1 MQRGRDGG
9 ETKIEQTRRK
19 RHSHL
24 ADSGMG
30 HCTANLDGDDE
41 VHRAHGDLEG
51 LEADIFIWEDPV
63 LCGFCG
69 VVLDGDTGGDSV
81 VRIWTEPG
89 IALGL
94 LEDVVEEGVVSVVIH
109 CSLLNS
115 GSGVRGDCCGKYA
128 LWWREGEKRAGIGMP
143 LVLSIIVDDGE
154 DCWMSKG
161 KEDGRKERLVGKRRV
176 SNPIN
181 LSLKKRAEKR
191 EVDGKAWRDLRN
203 CQRR

>member
-9 ETKIEQTRRK
+9 ETKIEQARRK

-30 HCTANLDGDDE
+30 DCTANLDGDDE
-41 VHRAHGDLEG
+41 VHRANGDLEG

-69 VVLDGDTGGDSV
+69 VVLDGDTGGDGV

-109 CSLLNS
+109 GSLLGR
-115 GSGVRGDCCGKYA
+115 GSGVRGDCCGNIRPVVEGGREEGGYRYA
-128 LWWREGEKRAGIGMP
+128 
-143 LVLSIIVDDGE
+143 SCSVDDSRRRRGLL
-154 DCWMSKG
+154 DSRG
-161 KEDGRKERLVGKRRV
+161 KEDGRKERLVGKRR
-176 SNPIN
+176 
-181 LSLKKRAEKR
+181 LST
-191 EVDGKAWRDLRN
+191 
-203 CQRR
+203 Q